1 MKKKPDTIT
10 LDLNG
15 KPMMVSRPNP
25 DRLVSLPATVP
36 LLDFKLIK
44 NKKLTAKVRFSDKS
58 EQTAEF
64 HPNESI
70 THYDANAQLVQFIK
84 KEPMKGNGQ
93 SNEEQSNVHTV
104 DERRNSESMEL
115 IKAALTKDG
124 DGTYF
129 HPRIQQDF
137 IKPGVKMTSVEL
149 RSKGGAKVPEVIQWD
164 GALSPVERQEAFFKS
179 PVNSYQSSFMEGIR
193 KSVSQ

>member
-15 KPMMVSRPNP
+15 KPMVVSRPNP

-44 NKKLTAKVRFSDKS
+44 NKKLTAKVRFGDKS
-58 EQTAEF
+58 EQMAEF

-84 KEPMKGNGQ
+84 KEPVKGNGQ
-93 SNEEQSNVHTV
+93 SVKHTEHV
-104 DERRNSESMEL
+104 DGSRPAWSMSIAFSRESYIAFSSLVSMSL
-115 IKAALTKDG
+115 FL
-124 DGTYF
+124 
-129 HPRIQQDF
+129 
-137 IKPGVKMTSVEL
+137 
-149 RSKGGAKVPEVIQWD
+149 QWFLD
-164 GALSPVERQEAFFKS
+164 HTA
-179 PVNSYQSSFMEGIR
+179 
-193 KSVSQ
+193 